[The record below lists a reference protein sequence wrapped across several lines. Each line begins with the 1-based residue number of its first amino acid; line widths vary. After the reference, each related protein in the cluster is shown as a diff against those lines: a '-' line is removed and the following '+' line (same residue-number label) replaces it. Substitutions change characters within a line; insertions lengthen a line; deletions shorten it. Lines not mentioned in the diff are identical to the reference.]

1 MEFDG
6 LFEDLE
12 SLFLAGRR
20 EQDRSNPFDRMRILG
35 LRLSSQQLQWLIAPI
50 RGSGFFAGMDPEF
63 ALWHI
68 FPDRAII
75 DISASESPAL
85 GSPAPDSP
93 GPESPTSESVVS
105 SQLSG
110 GYEDNL
116 PLLRA
121 IETDLASLIAELPLP
136 ARARWSLE
144 YQPEEFYRGDL
155 LQVENDCLFFVSET
169 GRQNF
174 IVPIASLHRL
184 AIDSVDNLSGEI

>member
-12 SLFLAGRR
+12 SLFEAGSQ
-20 EQDRSNPFDRMRILG
+20 EQARPNPFEQMRILG

-68 FPDRAII
+68 FPDRSIV
-75 DISASESPAL
+75 DISPS
-85 GSPAPDSP
+85 GQP
-93 GPESPTSESVVS
+93 G
-105 SQLSG
+105 G
-110 GYEDNL
+110 EDDQL
-116 PLLRA
+116 PLLRV
-121 IETDLASLIAELPLP
+121 IETDLASLISELPLP

-144 YQPEEFYRGDL
+144 YQPEEFFRGEL
-155 LQVENDCLFFVSET
+155 LQVENECLFLVSET